1 MISGRQGQPAVWG
14 PQGRWDQQASKERRG
29 SLVSCAQ
36 PCPSLRMEP
45 ATWWPCL
52 ALLERKESLGFQ
64 ASVYQENRARLE
76 SVD

>member
-1 MISGRQGQPAVWG
+1 M
-14 PQGRWDQQASKERRG
+14 
-29 SLVSCAQ
+29 SCAQ